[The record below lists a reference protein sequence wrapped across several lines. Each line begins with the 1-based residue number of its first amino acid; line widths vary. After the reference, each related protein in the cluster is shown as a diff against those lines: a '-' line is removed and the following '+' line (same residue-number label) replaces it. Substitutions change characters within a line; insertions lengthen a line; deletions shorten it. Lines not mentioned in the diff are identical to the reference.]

1 MFDQLMETQLVLKG
15 ICTKNEW
22 NQMKEKINYDFISD
36 THFTELKESE
46 IMRERLAVLSDA
58 DNYVGKYFSVEY
70 IRKHV
75 LHQSEDEM
83 KQMDQ
88 QMKGEEPSE
97 EPAKQSEPEPE
108 SEPESEPENNPE
120 ESNATQQIEQTK
132 ESTKLAESMTK
143 FYDDILKEK

>member
-22 NQMKEKINYDFISD
+22 RQMKERINYDFISD

-58 DNYVGKYFSVEY
+58 DNYVGKYFSTEY

-83 KQMDQ
+83 KQMDK

-97 EPAKQSEPEPE
+97 EPSQQSEPEPE
-108 SEPESEPENNPE
+108 SEPENDPE
-120 ESNATQQIEQTK
+120 ESNTTQQIEQSK
-132 ESTKLAESMTK
+132 ESNKLAESMTK
-143 FYDDILKEK
+143 LYDDILKEK